1 MQAKLSTMFV
11 AGLFVTACSAV
22 VLLPAGC
29 QPSNQVASKA
39 GEPTVCPVCGRETRT
54 QPLTRLKYT
63 TCICPTCKQ
72 VSTLDKDTALAIERA
87 YGHEPGFQ
95 ITVCEGCGAVMQEC
109 AVCREA
115 PAQGPGQA
123 QAVK

>member
-1 MQAKLSTMFV
+1 MQAKLGTMFV
-11 AGLFVTACSAV
+11 VACTTV
-22 VLLPAGC
+22 ILLPAGC
-29 QPSNQVASKA
+29 QSSKQVASKP

-72 VSTLDKDTALAIERA
+72 VSTLDKATADAIERA
-87 YGHEPGFQ
+87 YGYEPGFQ
-95 ITVCEGCGAVMQEC
+95 VTVCEGCGAVMQEC

-115 PAQGPGQA
+115 RGQGPGQA
-123 QAVK
+123 QAVR